1 MLGSAQ
7 AGWARQASVYD
18 ASVPDTAVARSGPE
32 IEAGNVA
39 AQAGAPWVELTRIV
53 AVGSLLGL
61 IALGLAWELWLAP
74 TGNRTLVLKVLPL
87 LLPLLGLLKRRMYTY
102 RWVSLVVWLYFT
114 EGIVRATSSTGPSRS
129 LGWIE
134 AVLCLLLFAA
144 CAVHVR
150 WRLAHSGPASA
161 EPVA

>member
-1 MLGSAQ
+1 MPRRHGNYHDAVLNADRASPRSLLEFGT
-7 AGWARQASVYD
+7 ARAT
-18 ASVPDTAVARSGPE
+18 PPTVA
-32 IEAGNVA
+32 
-39 AQAGAPWVELTRIV
+39 LTRFV
-53 AVGSLLGL
+53 AVGSLLAL

-87 LLPLLGLLKRRMYTY
+87 LLPLVGLLKRRMYTY

-114 EGIVRATSSTGPSRS
+114 EGIVRATSSAGLSAP

-134 AVLCLLLFAA
+134 AGLCLLLFAA

-150 WRLAHSGPASA
+150 WRLAHKGPASA